1 MRRRRRRREGLVGR
15 GRWTGTPRRRD
26 GETAGRG
33 DRERGADARG
43 DARDARDA
51 RARGD
56 ARVRER
62 TVAAVPR
69 RGGERDARG
78 GRGTTRT
85 RATMER
91 EREWGREKRERASGD
106 SGRVA
111 APVTG
116 AKQRLDELTVA
127 RNPELSRNVAQS
139 WIAQGKVLVD
149 GQPVTKAG
157 TKLKP
162 SVKIEVIAEQPKF
175 VCRAGLKLEK
185 ALAHFGVDVSGCT
198 ALDSGLSTGGF
209 TDCLLQSGAKKVYGV
224 DVGYGQVAEKIRQ
237 DERVIIM
244 ERTNL
249 RYVTDLPDIVDVVTL
264 DLSFISVLKVL
275 PAICRILKP
284 GGTMLVLIKPQFE
297 AKRSQIGSKGVV
309 RDANVHKEVI
319 ENVIQGAKLYGF
331 EYIDHT
337 TSPIK
342 GAKEGNTE
350 FLAHFTMSL
359 DGPPPEILQNTVEVE
374 EDE

>member
-1 MRRRRRRREGLVGR
+1 VRTIVNDGEGGKRVIREGGKV
-15 GRWTGTPRRRD
+15 
-26 GETAGRG
+26 
-33 DRERGADARG
+33 
-43 DARDARDA
+43 
-51 RARGD
+51 
-56 ARVRER
+56 
-62 TVAAVPR
+62 
-69 RGGERDARG
+69 
-78 GRGTTRT
+78 
-85 RATMER
+85 
-91 EREWGREKRERASGD
+91 
-106 SGRVA
+106 
-111 APVTG
+111 
-116 AKQRLDELTVA
+116 RLDELTVA

-157 TKLKP
+157 TKFKP

-185 ALAHFGVDVSGCT
+185 ALEHFSIDVTGRV

-209 TDCLLQSGAKKVYGV
+209 TDCLIQSGAKKVYGV

-237 DERVIIM
+237 DERVVIM

-249 RYVTDLPDIVDVVTL
+249 RYVTELPDVIDIVTL

-275 PAICRILKP
+275 PAICKVLRP
-284 GGTMLVLIKPQFE
+284 GGEMIVLIKPQFE

-309 RDANVHKEVI
+309 RDTNVHTEVI
-319 ENVIQGAKLYGF
+319 QNVIEGAKAYGF
-331 EYIDHT
+331 DYVAHT

-350 FLAHFTMSL
+350 FLAHFIMRA
-359 DGPPPEILQNTVEVE
+359 DGPPSEVLNATLNA
-374 EDE
+374 DDDDST

>member
-1 MRRRRRRREGLVGR
+1 MLLSASARAVVRAATRRSVGTVR
-15 GRWTGTPRRRD
+15 GGGDVGTMMTPRRVNAPS
-26 GETAGRG
+26 AGG
-33 DRERGADARG
+33 
-43 DARDARDA
+43 
-51 RARGD
+51 RAWMTGSNAWTWR
-56 ARVRER
+56 
-62 TVAAVPR
+62 
-69 RGGERDARG
+69 RG
-78 GRGTTRT
+78 GRGG
-85 RATMER
+85 RAVGGGIEAVG
-91 EREWGREKRERASGD
+91 ESGD
-106 SGRVA
+106 GSDGDGSGTGEMDGKERDGGNDGGAGVR
-111 APVTG
+111 APAKG
-116 AKQRLDELTVA
+116 PKQRLDELTVE
-127 RNPELSRNVAQS
+127 RNPELSRTVAQS

-157 TKLKP
+157 TKFKP

-185 ALAHFGVDVSGCT
+185 ALAHFNVDVTGCV

-209 TDCLLQSGAKKVYGV
+209 TDCLLQSGATKVYGV

-237 DERVIIM
+237 DERVVIM

-249 RYVTDLPDIVDVVTL
+249 RYVTELPDAIDIVTL

-297 AKRSQIGSKGVV
+297 AKRNQIGSKGVV

-319 ENVIQGAKLYGF
+319 ENVIQGAKLFGF
-331 EYIDHT
+331 EYKDHT

-350 FLAHFTMSL
+350 FLAHFKLSE
-359 DGPPPEILQNTVEVE
+359 DGPPPEMLEKVETE
-374 EDE
+374 EET

>member
-1 MRRRRRRREGLVGR
+1 MRTIVNDGEGGKRVIREGGKV
-15 GRWTGTPRRRD
+15 
-26 GETAGRG
+26 
-33 DRERGADARG
+33 
-43 DARDARDA
+43 
-51 RARGD
+51 
-56 ARVRER
+56 
-62 TVAAVPR
+62 
-69 RGGERDARG
+69 
-78 GRGTTRT
+78 
-85 RATMER
+85 
-91 EREWGREKRERASGD
+91 
-106 SGRVA
+106 
-111 APVTG
+111 
-116 AKQRLDELTVA
+116 RLDELTVA

-157 TKLKP
+157 TKFKP

-185 ALAHFGVDVSGCT
+185 ALEHFSIDVTGRV

-209 TDCLLQSGAKKVYGV
+209 TDCLIQSGAKKVYGV

-237 DERVIIM
+237 DERVVIM

-249 RYVTDLPDIVDVVTL
+249 RYVTELPDVIDIVTL

-275 PAICRILKP
+275 PAICKVLRP
-284 GGTMLVLIKPQFE
+284 GGEMIVLIKPQFE

-309 RDANVHKEVI
+309 RDTNVHTEVI
-319 ENVIQGAKLYGF
+319 QNVIEGAKAYGF
-331 EYIDHT
+331 DYVAHT

-350 FLAHFTMSL
+350 FLAHFIMRA
-359 DGPPPEILQNTVEVE
+359 DGPPSEVLNATLNA
-374 EDE
+374 DDDDST

>member
-1 MRRRRRRREGLVGR
+1 ML
-15 GRWTGTPRRRD
+15 
-26 GETAGRG
+26 
-33 DRERGADARG
+33 AR
-43 DARDARDA
+43 AAT
-51 RARGD
+51 RARG
-56 ARVRER
+56 AVTRACARER
-62 TVAAVPR
+62 WRRCQGEAAS
-69 RGGERDARG
+69 G
-78 GRGTTRT
+78 T
-85 RATMER
+85 RAAGA
-91 EREWGREKRERASGD
+91 GRRERARRWSASASGD
-106 SGRVA
+106 ERSENARAETSGRVA

-209 TDCLLQSGAKKVYGV
+209 TDCLLQSGARKVYGV